1 MARTIYPLE
10 ADSTLFSFTAQNTRR
25 PLSGDEAAQQQRERT
40 EEEQSYLERVQNYIP
55 AEIVAIFVFVNSLVS
70 TPLEDGRITP
80 EGWVA
85 VGAVL
90 VCLVACF
97 VFARVAARQVENPSF
112 RFQGWMFAIALL
124 IWIYAMDAKVLEV
137 VGHNPI
143 PSLSGLLLVTFT
155 VFSGLVV
162 PTVKPAGPAPG
173 TSNAPDSSGTGKTE
187 ADGQPHVSS
196 QQHTAPAP
204 NSSASGASE

>member
-10 ADSTLFSFTAQNTRR
+10 TDSKVFSFTAENTRR
-25 PLSGDEAAQQQRERT
+25 PLSGGDEEQQTRERT

-70 TPLEDGRITP
+70 TPLGENNEVTP

-97 VFARVAARQVENPSF
+97 VFARVAARQVDNPSF
-112 RFQGWMFAIALL
+112 RFQGWMFAIAFL
-124 IWIYAMDAKVLEV
+124 IWIYAMDAKALDVVQLE
-137 VGHNPI
+137 PI
-143 PSLSGLLLVTFT
+143 PALSGLLLVTFT
-155 VFSGLVV
+155 VFSGLLV
-162 PTVKPAGPAPG
+162 PTVQSAD
-173 TSNAPDSSGTGKTE
+173 TSSGTSDPPNPGEQGQVKTGE
-187 ADGQPHVSS
+187 QER
-196 QQHTAPAP
+196 APL
-204 NSSASGASE
+204 